1 MSRLVDSRPIRSL
14 WSSAS
19 ASLHCSLFSPDA
31 PAFPLPRVIH
41 ALTSAFYAGD
51 GAVSTI
57 GDVLR
62 ATADVAPRGREGIDP
77 QFLST
82 LAQDCISG
90 SMLKVLVAK
99 GDAMT
104 ADAAQTPGDSGGG
117 RGSGGR
123 GGGGR
128 GSGGRGSRG
137 RGSGG
142 RGSGGRSG
150 GGQAGGAAP
159 VGKRLSRSS
168 YTVLLNLC
176 PETKEA
182 PGETRP
188 S

>member
-1 MSRLVDSRPIRSL
+1 MALGCGASGAARRSQVPRRDCAVRARTSGIALNVSRLVDSRPIRSL

-104 ADAAQTPGDSGGG
+104 A
-117 RGSGGR
+117 
-123 GGGGR
+123 
-128 GSGGRGSRG
+128 
-137 RGSGG
+137 
-142 RGSGGRSG
+142 
-150 GGQAGGAAP
+150 GAAGIKVRHAASGWIEAQGALP
-159 VGKRLSRSS
+159 DLTPPIASIAALYPERISPLSPPCSS
-168 YTVLLNLC
+168 L
-176 PETKEA
+176 
-182 PGETRP
+182 R
-188 S
+188 